1 MSAKRITGS
10 NGGKLTARTV
20 LVFAAAMGA
29 AAVGVLGA
37 GTAAARPVSLT
48 LKYTCTFP
56 VVGGR
61 SVSMRVGADI
71 PKSIAVG
78 ASTPRFILH
87 GVATVVD
94 SITSQAL
101 RQIGVR
107 AVDGTVNAAA
117 TVTAPQGKTHVSVRF
132 KLAHTKI
139 PTSGPF
145 DLEATAKAPAF
156 TFKRPGTG
164 RITVGDLILHLAP
177 KDANGNLPL
186 GNVDAPCKL
195 GPGQNDVLA
204 SFPITSAP
212 HPVTPKPVT
221 PKPVTP
227 KPVTATPVTPKSVT
241 TTPVTL
247 KPVITMP
254 THSIIPGPPR
264 PRRHWIS
271 RYINVSAISGL
282 GALVA
287 AATALLLVPWVKH
300 RRSGNE

>member
-1 MSAKRITGS
+1 M
-10 NGGKLTARTV
+10 ARTA

-29 AAVGVLGA
+29 AAGGVLGA

-78 ASTPRFILH
+78 ASTPRFIVH

-101 RQIGVR
+101 RQVGVR
-107 AVDGTVNAAA
+107 AVDGTVDAAA
-117 TVTAPQGKTHVSVRF
+117 IAAAPQGKTHFSVRF

-164 RITVGDLILHLAP
+164 QIIVGDLILHLAP

-204 SFPITSAP
+204 SFSITSAP
-212 HPVTPKPVT
+212 HPATAKPTHPVTRARTGPVT
-221 PKPVTP
+221 PGLVTPGPVTP
-227 KPVTATPVTPKSVT
+227 GPVTATPTK
-241 TTPVTL
+241 
-247 KPVITMP
+247 
-254 THSIIPGPPR
+254 SIIPGPPHL
-264 PRRHWIS
+264 RRSGIS

-287 AATALLLVPWVKH
+287 GATALLLVPWVKH